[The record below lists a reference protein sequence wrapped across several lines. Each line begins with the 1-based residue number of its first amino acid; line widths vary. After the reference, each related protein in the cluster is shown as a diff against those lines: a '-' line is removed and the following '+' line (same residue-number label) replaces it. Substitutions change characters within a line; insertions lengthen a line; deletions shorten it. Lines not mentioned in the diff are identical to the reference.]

1 MPYNGFTIEELLEEF
16 KKDMFQKFV
25 DHDEKWGNNS
35 AIRQSWDFDAAF
47 VTEELRKE
55 VSYHYSKWLYRG
67 VFKKDLKEDDTLTN
81 MANMCFLLWARI
93 RAERE
98 REEKMELVKIL
109 HDAMENKKRVV
120 VEFMEDS
127 ARYACQGYVL
137 KLTPSNMLI
146 EEYEGE
152 KKDTLST
159 FDLKYL
165 VSARLVSTSKRH

>member
-1 MPYNGFTIEELLEEF
+1 MENGNENLWDCIAKESQRGIDREERMMSNVI
-16 KKDMFQKFV
+16 DM
-25 DHDEKWGNNS
+25 
-35 AIRQSWDFDAAF
+35 
-47 VTEELRKE
+47 
-55 VSYHYSKWLYRG
+55 
-67 VFKKDLKEDDTLTN
+67 
-81 MANMCFLLWARI
+81 M
-93 RAERE
+93 AERE
-98 REEKMELVKIL
+98 MEEKMELVKIL
-109 HDAMENKKRVV
+109 HDAMANQKRVV

-127 ARYACQGYVL
+127 IRYACQGYVL